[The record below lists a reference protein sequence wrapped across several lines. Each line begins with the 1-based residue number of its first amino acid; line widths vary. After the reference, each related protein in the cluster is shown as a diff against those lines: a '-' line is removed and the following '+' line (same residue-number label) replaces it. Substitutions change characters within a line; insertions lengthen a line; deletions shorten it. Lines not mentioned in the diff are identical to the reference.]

1 MAKYSAVNGVYRKV
15 AKKYDPV
22 DGVYRNVAKAF
33 EPVDGVYRQYFGSA
47 VPVETLAVGESVW
60 LDVDGTLTEFIVIQQ
75 GKPDSDA
82 YGTADSSFGIANDG
96 TWLLMKDVYSSRK
109 WNSDKN
115 DITYKYSD
123 IHSYLNGTFYGLLD
137 DKTKSAIKQAAI
149 PNEKYDITGISHTRD
164 YIFLLSG
171 MEVGYRPLISDSLD
185 NGIMLAYFE
194 SGTTDAA
201 NNKRIA
207 YLNGTATEW
216 WLRSVNSTSLGNAM
230 AVSNTGAFKVV
241 TVTLSRGVRPA
252 LILEGS
258 TIIAQSGG
266 IYIIA

>member
-1 MAKYSAVNGVYRKV
+1 MAKYNAVNGVYRKV

-22 DGVYRNVAKAF
+22 DGVYRNVTKAF

-47 VPVETLAVGESVW
+47 VPADALAVGDSVW
-60 LDVDGTLTEFIVIQQ
+60 LDVDGTMTEFIVIQQ

-96 TWLLMKDVYSSRK
+96 TWLLMRDVYSNQK
-109 WNSDKN
+109 WNTDK
-115 DITYKYSD
+115 DSISYQYSS

-137 DKTKSAIKQAAI
+137 DKTKSAIKKAAI
-149 PNEKYDITGISHTRD
+149 PNENNSMGGINRTRD
-164 YIFLLSG
+164 YVFLLSG
-171 MEVGYRPLISDSLD
+171 KEVGDTPSIYSND
-185 NGIMLAYFE
+185 NGILLEYFS

-201 NNKRIA
+201 NKKRIA
-207 YLNGTATEW
+207 YLNGTATQW
-216 WLRSVNSTSLGNAM
+216 WLRNVTSDSLGL
-230 AVSNTGAFKVV
+230 VQTIKNTGA
-241 TVTLSRGVRPA
+241 TGTYNCTYSSGVRPA

-266 IYIIA
+266 INIIA